1 MNHKDLRETI
11 RQEIIKALKES
22 IKPINEGL
30 KLNKLYQVYDPG
42 MDEWNDEYEYLGFDI
57 NSREHMFRAYDSPG
71 GHFLFVGIP
80 QSDIK
85 NHVKES

>member
-42 MDEWNDEYEYLGFDI
+42 MDEWNNEYEYLGFDS
-57 NSREHMFRAYDSPG
+57 NSREHMFRAAGSPG
-71 GHFLFVGIP
+71 EFYFVGIP